1 MAESA
6 PLHVFRFHVSFRR
19 DALRGAPGGGSVE
32 LCRGAFAECTGLE
45 ATMEPKVIKAGGMNY
60 GPAQRTGPV
69 SFSTVVLKR
78 GMTSSSDLWQ
88 WFQSVS
94 GGGYAM
100 RLSVEIAV
108 QDGRGET
115 VHTWGLKRALPVK
128 FKTADLNARGT
139 DIGVEEL
146 HLAHEG
152 LQLMGG

>member
-6 PLHVFRFHVSFRR
+6 PLHVFRFHVSFKRA
-19 DALRGAPGGGSVE
+19 ALRGAPAGGSVE

-78 GMTSSSDLWQ
+78 GITSSSELWQ
-88 WFQSVS
+88 WFQSVA

-108 QDGRGET
+108 RDGRGET
-115 VHTWGLKRALPVK
+115 VHTWGLQRALPVK

-139 DIGVEEL
+139 EIGVEEL

-152 LQLMGG
+152 LQLLGG